1 MKITRQRLKEIIK
14 EEISAVIAEDAAETF
29 AFRKTHKVP
38 PILRALGSITDRL
51 GDLQHELARLT
62 QDFTAEAS
70 TGKEQSDRD
79 VHSI

>member
-1 MKITRQRLKEIIK
+1 MKLTKQRLKKIIK

-38 PILRALGSITDRL
+38 PILRALMSITDRL
-51 GDLQHELARLT
+51 SILQHELARLT
-62 QDFTAEAS
+62 QEFTAEAS

-79 VHSI
+79 AHSI

>member
-1 MKITRQRLKEIIK
+1 MKLTKQKLKEIIK

-51 GDLQHELARLT
+51 SELQKELARLT
-62 QDFTAEAS
+62 QDWHFEAV
-70 TGKEQSDRD
+70 TGKEQSDQD
-79 VHSI
+79 AHSI